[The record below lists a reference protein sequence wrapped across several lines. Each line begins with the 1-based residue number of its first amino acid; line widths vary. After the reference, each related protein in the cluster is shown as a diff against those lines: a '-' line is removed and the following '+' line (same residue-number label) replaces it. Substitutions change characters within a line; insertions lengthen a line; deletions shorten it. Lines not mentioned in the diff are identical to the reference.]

1 MYQLSVPLLPE
12 QKQKQNQFKKQSTV
26 KYKIEWDRGNT
37 NLYKTKLKE
46 LLAQQISIHNNQT
59 TTDIVAIIIDCLK
72 KAEKQSIPSRI
83 IKLNGPKIKVSPE
96 AKRLLNLSKQ
106 KHRIWVVKGR
116 PTGTDKSYIER
127 KEAKY
132 NARKILR
139 KERAIEK
146 ENFYHQLEQQ
156 PSNKTFFKLINRNM
170 GRENLNTPVIQHENK
185 EISCPVEQ
193 KEVLA
198 KYYEQLATPQISNEY
213 DKEYLKTCQLR
224 CNIIKELAQNN
235 KVCSIDFSEDE
246 ILAAIKNLNSGK
258 AGDEYGLF
266 SEHLKLAGS
275 EITPVLKFVFN
286 KIIKERRT
294 PEQFK
299 TGIITPVCK
308 KGKDSS
314 LLDSYRGITV
324 SSILGKTFEHA
335 LLNKIINKLDNRSSQ
350 QFGFSQGLSPSMA
363 ALLISEAQMNSKQ
376 MKEILYLATLDTK
389 KAFDVVNHDILLDK
403 LFQRDIPLDIWE
415 TIYEMYHDLTSR
427 INWKGKY
434 STSFPIRQGVR
445 QGGILSTHFY
455 KAYIEDLLI
464 QLEESNVGLHLG
476 TNYSGCPTC
485 ADDILLLSNSD
496 EDMQVILE
504 VLPLN
509 ARQLKALSDFHSTF
523 LRNIQSLPVRTAS
536 VAIYALLGAL
546 PLEAELHKRQLSLLH
561 SILTSENQNL
571 KEILIRQY
579 RLQVHQGTFLERT
592 ESILNKYN
600 LPTIEE
606 LWENTPTKINWKH
619 TTRSAI
625 IKFWQEWI
633 KTEISQKST
642 LHRLDINSINIG
654 ETHAVWNTA
663 LNLPGETK
671 RAIIKARI
679 LTGTYMLQAN
689 KAKFQIE
696 NADSTCPI
704 CRIEEE
710 NLIHFITRCPVLEGI
725 RRKHYGTIKQE
736 IVNKIGSIQWNSK
749 FVIET
754 LYAN

>member
-37 NLYKTKLKE
+37 NLYKTKLKK

-266 SEHLKLAGS
+266 SEH
-275 EITPVLKFVFN
+275 P
-286 KIIKERRT
+286 
-294 PEQFK
+294 
-299 TGIITPVCK
+299 
-308 KGKDSS
+308 
-314 LLDSYRGITV
+314 
-324 SSILGKTFEHA
+324 
-335 LLNKIINKLDNRSSQ
+335 
-350 QFGFSQGLSPSMA
+350 
-363 ALLISEAQMNSKQ
+363 
-376 MKEILYLATLDTK
+376 
-389 KAFDVVNHDILLDK
+389 
-403 LFQRDIPLDIWE
+403 
-415 TIYEMYHDLTSR
+415 
-427 INWKGKY
+427 
-434 STSFPIRQGVR
+434 
-445 QGGILSTHFY
+445 
-455 KAYIEDLLI
+455 
-464 QLEESNVGLHLG
+464 
-476 TNYSGCPTC
+476 
-485 ADDILLLSNSD
+485 
-496 EDMQVILE
+496 
-504 VLPLN
+504 
-509 ARQLKALSDFHSTF
+509 
-523 LRNIQSLPVRTAS
+523 
-536 VAIYALLGAL
+536 
-546 PLEAELHKRQLSLLH
+546 
-561 SILTSENQNL
+561 
-571 KEILIRQY
+571 
-579 RLQVHQGTFLERT
+579 
-592 ESILNKYN
+592 
-600 LPTIEE
+600 
-606 LWENTPTKINWKH
+606 
-619 TTRSAI
+619 
-625 IKFWQEWI
+625 
-633 KTEISQKST
+633 
-642 LHRLDINSINIG
+642 
-654 ETHAVWNTA
+654 
-663 LNLPGETK
+663 
-671 RAIIKARI
+671 
-679 LTGTYMLQAN
+679 
-689 KAKFQIE
+689 
-696 NADSTCPI
+696 
-704 CRIEEE
+704 
-710 NLIHFITRCPVLEGI
+710 
-725 RRKHYGTIKQE
+725 
-736 IVNKIGSIQWNSK
+736 
-749 FVIET
+749 
-754 LYAN
+754 